1 MSSFP
6 LIAITSSLFDYKVLL
21 YSILI
26 IVYSSSRD
34 EIHPA
39 IMEDIITSIKRLAS
53 NTDEAGHQML
63 MDGLRD
69 LSYSLETPRD
79 TIERLAYAVG
89 LAVGK
94 FGFGSTDLF
103 STYKSQRS
111 ALVLT

>member
-1 MSSFP
+1 
-6 LIAITSSLFDYKVLL
+6 
-21 YSILI
+21 
-26 IVYSSSRD
+26 
-34 EIHPA
+34 
-39 IMEDIITSIKRLAS
+39 MEDIITSVKRLAS
-53 NTDEAGHQML
+53 NTDEAGHQKL

-111 ALVLT
+111 ALALT